1 MRQIIQDMKSGQ
13 TILEEVPVPQVKSG
27 SVLIKTSCS
36 LVSLGTERM
45 LVEFGKASLIDKA
58 RQQPDK
64 VKQVLDKIKTD
75 GVQPT
80 IEAVFNKL
88 GHPLPLGYC
97 NSGTVVAIGNGVTEF
112 KVGDRVASNGQH
124 AEYVCVPKNL
134 VAKIPENV
142 SDEEAAFTVIGS
154 IGLQGIRLINPQL
167 GETVVVIG
175 LGLIGLIA
183 AQLLQANGC
192 RVIGIDFDEEKVQLA
207 REKNI
212 IGINPTKGTDPVKYV
227 LEETASYGA
236 DAILITASTK
246 TDEVIHQA
254 AEMSRKKGR
263 IVLVGV
269 IGLGLRRDDF
279 YKKELSFQVSCSYG
293 PGRYDDDYE
302 NRGIDY
308 PLPFV
313 RWTEKRNFETVLQA
327 IAMGGID
334 VKSLITEEVKLDN
347 YKEIY
352 GDMRKHGSIASIIK
366 YPSDSK
372 MRTVVEVTS
381 LNFTGTK
388 GQIGIIGAGNFT
400 SATML
405 PALTKSKAC
414 IRYIASAQGLSAKI
428 LAKKVGAK
436 RATSDYHEILKDDV
450 VDLVMIT
457 TRHNLHAPMVLDA
470 LYAGKHVF
478 VEKPLCLNQKEL
490 GEIVTAYQ
498 MAQKNGVTLTVGFNR
513 RFSSFAVKMKE
524 LAGKGVKNIIATMNA
539 GFIPSEVWVHD
550 LKTGGGRIIGEAC
563 HFIDLC
569 SFLTDSIVTSVCMNA
584 MGENPEENTDNASI
598 LLRYKDGSNAV
609 INYFANGSKSYSKER
624 VEIYTQEKTL
634 VLDNWRELKGYGC
647 KGFTKMKKSM
657 DKGHTTQFSL
667 LNERILRGGEALIPF
682 CSIIN
687 TTKAS
692 FACIESLKLNKWIE
706 IEP

>member
-313 RWTEKRNFETVLQA
+313 RWTEKRL
-327 IAMGGID
+327 
-334 VKSLITEEVKLDN
+334 SLIH
-347 YKEIY
+347 I
-352 GDMRKHGSIASIIK
+352 
-366 YPSDSK
+366 
-372 MRTVVEVTS
+372 
-381 LNFTGTK
+381 
-388 GQIGIIGAGNFT
+388 
-400 SATML
+400 
-405 PALTKSKAC
+405 
-414 IRYIASAQGLSAKI
+414 
-428 LAKKVGAK
+428 
-436 RATSDYHEILKDDV
+436 
-450 VDLVMIT
+450 
-457 TRHNLHAPMVLDA
+457 
-470 LYAGKHVF
+470 
-478 VEKPLCLNQKEL
+478 
-490 GEIVTAYQ
+490 
-498 MAQKNGVTLTVGFNR
+498 
-513 RFSSFAVKMKE
+513 
-524 LAGKGVKNIIATMNA
+524 
-539 GFIPSEVWVHD
+539 
-550 LKTGGGRIIGEAC
+550 
-563 HFIDLC
+563 
-569 SFLTDSIVTSVCMNA
+569 
-584 MGENPEENTDNASI
+584 
-598 LLRYKDGSNAV
+598 
-609 INYFANGSKSYSKER
+609 
-624 VEIYTQEKTL
+624 
-634 VLDNWRELKGYGC
+634 
-647 KGFTKMKKSM
+647 
-657 DKGHTTQFSL
+657 
-667 LNERILRGGEALIPF
+667 
-682 CSIIN
+682 
-687 TTKAS
+687 
-692 FACIESLKLNKWIE
+692 
-706 IEP
+706 

>member
-167 GETVVVIG
+167 GDTVVVIG

-327 IAMGGID
+327 IAMGRID